1 MAKIIKKSDALEQ
14 KYRRYLRLCIVG
26 GVCALLGFCVFALS
40 MLSFGAMLFLPC
52 AVLLLGG
59 AVFAGVYSNK
69 AIICKRGIEGERI
82 TAGLIQS
89 LPDSYVGFQNLTV
102 SYDGK
107 RSELDMVVVGPT
119 GVWIIETKN
128 MTGSVFGNYD
138 SPMWTQRKEGRQ
150 GASYTKTFYNPIK
163 QVSTHTY
170 RLAHLL
176 RDNGFSVYVKDMV
189 YFANP
194 ETVIQLLGA
203 PSKTPV
209 FSALA
214 NTPEELLRTITDAG
228 DVLAASESK
237 AISAFLDGYT
247 A

>member
-1 MAKIIKKSDALEQ
+1 
-14 KYRRYLRLCIVG
+14 
-26 GVCALLGFCVFALS
+26 
-40 MLSFGAMLFLPC
+40 
-52 AVLLLGG
+52 
-59 AVFAGVYSNK
+59 
-69 AIICKRGIEGERI
+69 
-82 TAGLIQS
+82 
-89 LPDSYVGFQNLTV
+89 
-102 SYDGK
+102 
-107 RSELDMVVVGPT
+107 MVVVTPT
-119 GVWIIETKN
+119 GVWIIESKN
-128 MTGSVFGNYD
+128 ITGSVFGNYD

-150 GASYTKTFYNPIK
+150 GGSYTKTFCNPIR

-194 ETVIQLLGA
+194 KTVIRFLEA

-214 NTPEELLRTITDAG
+214 NTPEELLRAITDTG
-228 DVLAASESK
+228 EPLAASECK
-237 AISAFLDGYT
+237 AICAFLDGYT

>member
-1 MAKIIKKSDALEQ
+1 M
-14 KYRRYLRLCIVG
+14 
-26 GVCALLGFCVFALS
+26 
-40 MLSFGAMLFLPC
+40 
-52 AVLLLGG
+52 
-59 AVFAGVYSNK
+59 
-69 AIICKRGIEGERI
+69 
-82 TAGLIQS
+82 
-89 LPDSYVGFQNLTV
+89 
-102 SYDGK
+102 
-107 RSELDMVVVGPT
+107 
-119 GVWIIETKN
+119 
-128 MTGSVFGNYD
+128 
-138 SPMWTQRKEGRQ
+138 
-150 GASYTKTFYNPIK
+150 
-163 QVSTHTY
+163 HTY

-214 NTPEELLRTITDAG
+214 NTPRELLRTITDAS